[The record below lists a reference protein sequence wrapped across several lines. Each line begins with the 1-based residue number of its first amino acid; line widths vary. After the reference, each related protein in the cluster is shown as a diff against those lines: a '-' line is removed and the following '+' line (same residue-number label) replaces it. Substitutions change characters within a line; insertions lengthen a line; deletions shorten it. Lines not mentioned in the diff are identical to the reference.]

1 MLLSPNHPKTKREP
15 VGLSKQVL
23 QKTEL
28 ISNVFEE
35 RFNCQRINKYRLFS
49 LSVQSPIRCNFPFSP
64 SDCFSLPYREP
75 YCETST
81 IHNPAYGW
89 GGKKKQNLRQTKNR
103 FIPGNTLFGPYFKI
117 ATNKDPFCQIY
128 YKRIWREYNFCH
140 QLLSTP
146 INNFVTNLFDESWFR
161 YQISVSFLL
170 CHLLQIIKQPTIHG
184 RALWKG
190 KTDMSLL
197 KWKKSCCFI

>member
-35 RFNCQRINKYRLFS
+35 RFNCQRINSSYRLFN
-49 LSVQSPIRCNFPFSP
+49 LRVQSPIRCNFPFSP

-103 FIPGNTLFGPYFKI
+103 FIPGNTLFAPYFKI
-117 ATNKDPFCQIY
+117 ATNKDPFCSRKYFICSIFSSIQSPESQGTSGNLRENENEPNY
-128 YKRIWREYNFCH
+128 QQKHVFGRICVKSITKGYEGN
-140 QLLSTP
+140 T
-146 INNFVTNLFDESWFR
+146 IFVTNY
-161 YQISVSFLL
+161 YQY
-170 CHLLQIIKQPTIHG
+170 Q
-184 RALWKG
+184 
-190 KTDMSLL
+190 
-197 KWKKSCCFI
+197 